1 MKKSIFGLLLAVC
14 LIVGL
19 LPVVASAESNPAD
32 AEVRMAFTTHKLT
45 AFDTPIYTKNYSK
58 ETQDTAG
65 NKFTKWGQTT
75 EGATEE
81 NYNAKFFWK
90 TGDEAPT
97 LILRGFKFDEWNNE
111 AGKMEAK
118 YDSNTESYTESSMQT
133 YPITLGKKT
142 PMNIIITGEDSLI
155 EGQFGITYRNNTTIK
170 SEGNAKLV
178 INSRTGCIVSADT
191 AGAALTIDA
200 NLTLN
205 TATYYNMAYG
215 GSVLRTYK
223 ADLTINGGTIVAKS
237 TADKSVAGIAA
248 ASGGNVIIN
257 GGTVTAHG
265 VAGTSPTNGSI
276 TATAGKV
283 IINGGTVKATAASAV
298 PIYALQGVEINNGYV
313 DILSPYYG
321 INAGNT
327 DNPADIKIN
336 GGTLKIIAERAC
348 YKAPVL
354 GDGVSAFVGASEKS
368 AENYDPSDVNAA
380 KRPWMLITN
389 NPDHMIEV
397 TEPSEEEIPIFT
409 LPTTEP
415 SVAPSTTPSTPA
427 TTPTTPSTPAG
438 SQTQAPTGSQDKDET
453 KAPNGDNTG
462 DKTEEDA
469 DEEGNNLI
477 LWIVVGV
484 VAAGAI
490 AAVVIIVLK
499 RKKA

>member
-1 MKKSIFGLLLAVC
+1 MKKSIFGLLLAIC

-32 AEVRMAFTTHKLT
+32 AEIRFAFTTYKLT
-45 AFDTPIYTKNYSK
+45 AFDTPIYTVNASK

-65 NKFTKWGQTT
+65 NKFIKWEQTT
-75 EGATEE
+75 AGANED

-111 AGKMEAK
+111 TEKMEAK
-118 YDSNTESYTESSMQT
+118 YDSNTEAYTEESRQT
-133 YPITLGKKT
+133 YPITLGNKT

-155 EGQFGITYRNNTTIK
+155 EGQFGITYRSNTTIK

-223 ADLTINGGTIVAKS
+223 ADLTINGGTIIAKS
-237 TADKSVAGIAA
+237 TANKSVAGIAA
-248 ASGGNVIIN
+248 QSGGNVIIN
-257 GGTVTAHG
+257 GGTITAHG

-276 TATAGKV
+276 QATAGKV
-283 IINGGTVKATAASAV
+283 IINGGTVKATAAAAV
-298 PIYALQGVEINNGYV
+298 PIYAVQGVEINGGYV

-348 YKAPVL
+348 YKAPIL
-354 GDGVSAFVGASEKS
+354 GDGVSGFVGASEKS
-368 AENYDPSDVNAA
+368 AEIYDPSDANAS

-389 NPDHMIEV
+389 NPKHMIEI
-397 TEPSEEEIPIFT
+397 TEPSEETVPIFT
-409 LPTTEP
+409 MPSTEP
-415 SVAPSTTPSTPA
+415 TVAPSTTPSTPA
-427 TTPTTPSTPAG
+427 TTPSTPTTPAG
-438 SQTQAPTGSQDKDET
+438 TQATTNSGSTDDT
-453 KAPNGDNTG
+453 KAPSGENTG
-462 DKTEEDA
+462 DKTEDDA
-469 DEEGNNLI
+469 DEGGSNLI